1 MCYKFNTCFAKE
13 EDINSWINMVNNV
26 KDEFP
31 GLETSEELERYKEI
45 VIKNI
50 KRHTAICVKCENDII
65 GALLFSYNSKC
76 LSWMAVHPDYRRKG
90 IGSALI
96 KKMIESFPKGVD
108 ISVTTFREGDVKG
121 IAPRALYK
129 KFDFAEGEL
138 VEEFNYPNQVFTL
151 KRE

>member
-13 EDINSWINMVNNV
+13 EDINSWLNMVEAV

-31 GLETSEELERYKEI
+31 GLETSDELERYKEV

-50 KRHTAICVKCENDII
+50 KRHTAICVKNENNII

-90 IGSALI
+90 IGYALI
-96 KKMIESFPKGVD
+96 KKMLEAFPKGVD

-129 KFDFAEGEL
+129 KFDFVEGEL

-151 KRE
+151 KI